1 MNVWVVLKYDVE
13 SSEIIG
19 IFSDEKKANV
29 AILEA
34 RDEQVDEWEL
44 AIKVF
49 RDRHS
54 KNTYLEMIA
63 NLTVGDDWKKW
74 ENYPHT
80 NFRIEKYVVE

>member
-13 SSEIIG
+13 SSDIIG
-19 IFSDEKKANV
+19 IFSDEKKANI

-49 RDRHS
+49 INSYS
-54 KNTYLEMIA
+54 KKTYSKMIA

-74 ENYPHT
+74 KNYPHT
-80 NFRIEKYVVE
+80 NFSIEKYVVQ